1 MKLVI
6 VVVQDADSTKFLD
19 ALVENNFRSTK
30 LSSSGGFL
38 KSGNTTLM
46 IGTDDDRVDELLEV
60 IKNNCQNRK
69 KFVSPLSPMGGN
81 VDSYIPYPVEVE
93 VGGATVFVLPVEA
106 FHQF

>member
-6 VVVQDADSTKFLD
+6 VMVQDTDSTKFLD

-46 IGTDDDRVDELLEV
+46 IGTDDDRIDELLEV